1 MTNDIQNRIDDFYK
15 KEIKRDA
22 KIKKNTKGTKKTN
35 K

>member
-1 MTNDIQNRIDDFYK
+1 MDKNNYIDKFF
-15 KEIKRDA
+15 EEELKRDA

>member
-1 MTNDIQNRIDDFYK
+1 MTNEIQKYIDDFYK
-15 KEIKRDA
+15 KELKRDA